1 VYNSIDFAVDVW
13 LLRRYNTAG
22 LSRTPGEHIFAWE
35 GADTPMTDAFRLIL
49 PGHQDITSPPPDQ
62 VFPSTLTLRDL
73 HALGDFVIQPTDN
86 LFQHLLV
93 QKHRNRKMRPT
104 VYVFF
109 NVSAISKLQTWNEPL
124 NGFLEET
131 LQTLALLLPSYDE
144 HSQSWFMNYCKKMQR
159 NLPSSSLPAI
169 DRRAGRLPF
178 ASRRKVGYY
187 YWLPRL
193 LDLEKEFANSSPRT
207 LRQFL
212 RDRRR
217 YRELTLYWVAVIA
230 LVLTL
235 ISSLTGVVSA
245 IVGGLALRGGK
256 DGKGSLDSVCCCRDV
271 NSVTNILTVAS
282 VITASAPGMTLEP
295 ARIIDPSQT
304 MIVTVRITTTITVAG
319 A

>member
-1 VYNSIDFAVDVW
+1 
-13 LLRRYNTAG
+13 
-22 LSRTPGEHIFAWE
+22 
-35 GADTPMTDAFRLIL
+35 MTDAFRRIL

-73 HALGDFVIQPTDN
+73 HTLGDFVIQPTDN
-86 LFQHLLV
+86 LLQHLLV

-124 NGFLEET
+124 NGVHFDDPKFLEET

-144 HSQSWFMNYCKKMQR
+144 HTQSWFMKYCKKMQR
-159 NLPSSSLPAI
+159 NLPRNSLPAI

-256 DGKGSLDSVCCCRDV
+256 DGKGSLDSACCCRDV
-271 NSVTNILTVAS
+271 DSITNILTVAS
-282 VITASAPGMTLEP
+282 VITAPAPGMTLEP